1 MTLRSRS
8 LPPRR
13 MQAGLTLVELLV
25 GVVIGL
31 MTIAVALGA
40 LLVSRG
46 VSGSVSD
53 ASFLQQQ
60 AAHALRVIGLQ
71 ARQAGSVRL
80 NLAPGGVAD
89 ALSPVAF
96 EVVFDRAQDTI
107 GSDSDDSV
115 RLGYQ
120 NYTEQVVGSAT
131 PQSLLRD
138 CLGRAVTGDVVL
150 SAFRLRQAEG
160 EATGELVCEVADG
173 DVQAVI
179 GNVLDFQVR
188 YLVQERDAAGNTS
201 IRRADADAVSDWSQ
215 VTGLDVCLELQG
227 EERVDT
233 AGATYRGCGWQTGA
247 APTPMGDRMRLVFR
261 NSFQLRSQGAP
272 R

>member
-1 MTLRSRS
+1 MKSRSRS
-8 LPPRR
+8 LPRR

-71 ARQAGSVRL
+71 ARQAGSLRL
-80 NLAPGGVAD
+80 NLEPEGLGD

-96 EVVFDRAQDTI
+96 ELVFDRSQDAI
-107 GSDSDDSV
+107 ASDSNDSV
-115 RLGYQ
+115 ALGYQ

-138 CLGRAVTGDVVL
+138 CLGREVSGDMVR
-150 SAFRLRQAEG
+150 SAFRLRQG
-160 EATGELVCEVADG
+160 TGQDSGELVCEVADG
-173 DVQAVI
+173 DVQVVI
-179 GNVLDFQVR
+179 GNVRDFQVR
-188 YLVQERDAAGNTS
+188 YLLQQRDTAGNTLV
-201 IRRADADAVSDWSQ
+201 RRVDAGGVSDWAQ
-215 VTGLDVCLELQG
+215 VTGLEVCLELQG

-233 AGATYRGCGWQTGA
+233 AGASYRSCGWQPGA

-261 NSFQLRSQGAP
+261 NSFQLRSQGVP

>member
-1 MTLRSRS
+1 MKSRSGS

-13 MQAGLTLVELLV
+13 LQAGLTLVELLV

-53 ASFLQQQ
+53 ASYLQQQ

-80 NLAPGGVAD
+80 NLDPGGLGD

-96 EVVFDRAQDTI
+96 ELVFDRQNDAI
-107 GSDSDDSV
+107 GSDGDDSV
-115 RLGYQ
+115 TLGYQ
-120 NYTEQVVGSAT
+120 NYSEQVVGSPT
-131 PQSLLRD
+131 PQFLLRD
-138 CLGRAVTGDVVL
+138 CLGRAVTGDVVR
-150 SAFRLRQAEG
+150 SAFRLRRPEG
-160 EATGELVCEVADG
+160 QATGELVCEVAGG
-173 DVQAVI
+173 DIQEVI

-188 YLVQERDAAGNTS
+188 YLLQERDVAGSTS
-201 IRRADADAVSDWSQ
+201 IRRVEAAEVGDWSQ

-233 AGATYRGCGWQTGA
+233 AGATYRGCSWQTGA
-247 APTPMGDRMRLVFR
+247 AETPMGDRMRLVFR